1 MMRMEKYLRGQHFVD
16 NCNKAQVAMDDVL
29 PGVIIEGV
37 LGVEITHVPELTDQT
52 YFTPP
57 SDLLWYHNQVTVANA
72 RVHIYSTRFHGKDRM
87 LIYHCLLYPN
97 VSWCK

>member
-1 MMRMEKYLRGQHFVD
+1 MNTCHQRGQHFVD

-57 SDLLWYHNQVTVANA
+57 SDLLWYHNQVDKNTL
-72 RVHIYSTRFHGKDRM
+72 HKCF
-87 LIYHCLLYPN
+87 LL
-97 VSWCK
+97 